1 MENILNRDENNKLK
15 TTMQLSI
22 FLSLSIILY
31 IIESFVNFF
40 VFIPGIKLGLSNI
53 VVLIVIYIYGA
64 KEGFK
69 IGFMKVFFTSLF
81 RSGFGLNF
89 ILSLGGIFLSVLV
102 SGLLKKTSKFSIVGL
117 SIISANF
124 HILGQII
131 IMSIIYR
138 TYILYMSYLP
148 YMILVTII
156 SGTITGYIAK
166 KIIER
171 VDFN

>member
-1 MENILNRDENNKLK
+1 M
-15 TTMQLSI
+15 
-22 FLSLSIILY
+22 
-31 IIESFVNFF
+31 
-40 VFIPGIKLGLSNI
+40 
-53 VVLIVIYIYGA
+53 
-64 KEGFK
+64 
-69 IGFMKVFFTSLF
+69 FFTSLF
-81 RSGFGLNF
+81 KSGFGLNF
-89 ILSLGGIFLSVLV
+89 ILSLVGIFLSILV
-102 SGLLKKTSKFSIVGL
+102 SGMLKKTSKFSIVGL

-138 TYILYMSYLP
+138 TYILYVSYLP